1 MPGLLNDMRAL
12 GRRIGLAWGAAL
24 VGLAAFLVLL
34 VLGFTSPP
42 MAPLYAGLGLEQARP
57 IVERLEAL
65 QIPYEVRANGATI
78 LVPEDQVAILQS
90 SLAGLL
96 ARRPATTAGG
106 AVGQRDLGAR
116 RAAHEEQLRRQ
127 IESMLSEIVGFDNVR
142 ASIAVELN
150 FNRTTTNSE
159 SFDPNS
165 QIERST
171 TLIEEFPANQTGRP
185 NPIRSEQKTDYEIA
199 RTTRTETVE
208 PGDIRKL
215 SAVVLI
221 DGTYGPDAA
230 GEVVYQPRPQ
240 AELDRW
246 SALVR
251 SAIGF
256 DAARGDTLEIVN
268 IQFASASGR
277 ELGASAFPF
286 LGLSRDAF
294 RNLMEL
300 ILVAGLMVFAVVI
313 FARPL
318 IEGRIPGLARAL
330 PGSGPMTA
338 AGASDDGAA
347 APPPAERQSGSAKVM
362 EVGRLVEQ
370 NPEETA
376 AILRK
381 WLNSK

>member
-1 MPGLLNDMRAL
+1 MPGLLSDMRAL
-12 GRRIGLAWGAAL
+12 GPRISLAWGAAL
-24 VGLAAFLVLL
+24 VGLAAFLILL

-42 MAPLYAGLGLEQARP
+42 MVPLYAGLGLEHSRP
-57 IVERLEAL
+57 IVDRLEAL

-78 LVPEDQVAILQS
+78 LVPEDQVATLQL
-90 SLAGLL
+90 SLAGLI
-96 ARRPATTAGG
+96 APRPATTAGG
-106 AVGQRDLGAR
+106 AVGPRDLGAR
-116 RAAHEEQLRRQ
+116 RAAHEERLRRQ

-142 ASIAVELN
+142 ASVAVELN

-171 TLIEEFPANQTGRP
+171 TLIEEFPPNQTGRP

-199 RTTRTETVE
+199 KTTRTETVE
-208 PGDIRKL
+208 PGEIRKL

-221 DGTYGPDAA
+221 DGTYGPDAD

-256 DAARGDTLEIVN
+256 DAARGDSLEMVN
-268 IQFASASGR
+268 IQFASASQR
-277 ELGASAFPF
+277 QLGTSAFPF

-300 ILVAGLMVFAVVI
+300 ILVAGLVVFAVVI

-318 IEGRIPGLARAL
+318 IEGRIPGFARAV
-330 PGSGPMTA
+330 PETGPMTA
-338 AGASDDGAA
+338 AGASEDGAA
-347 APPPAERQSGSAKVM
+347 VPSPPEVQSGSAKVI
-362 EVGRLVEQ
+362 EVGRMVEQ

-381 WLNSK
+381 WLNSE